1 MNTSSVNQSK
11 LISPISSSLDL
22 ILPQLPNYPFTE
34 VERIN
39 GGKNSQVYRLTSH
52 TRAQFALK
60 IYFQHKAEQRN
71 RLKTEFLSLKFL
83 KDQGIKAVPKPYLKN
98 ESQGWSLYEY
108 ISGEPIRDFQV
119 TSQDITTLVDFLLQL
134 KNLSKHPASHDL
146 NLASEAQLSIQGII
160 DNIKNRLN
168 KLLEIPKD
176 TIENKLLNQFLQD
189 DLVPFLSELIVWC
202 QPCLKE
208 KLMDFS
214 NEIVLEQRTLSPSDY
229 GFHNALR
236 QDNGELVFLDFE
248 YFGWDD
254 PAKMI
259 SDFLLHP
266 ARMIDFSLKQQFF
279 SEILAGFSENKTL
292 STRVKIVYPLFGIK
306 WCLILL
312 NEFIP
317 EQLLRRG
324 FADINPIDKRERQ
337 AQQLAKA
344 KQMLTQIKG
353 DYEQFPYYY

>member
-1 MNTSSVNQSK
+1 M
-11 LISPISSSLDL
+11 
-22 ILPQLPNYPFTE
+22 
-34 VERIN
+34 
-39 GGKNSQVYRLTSH
+39 
-52 TRAQFALK
+52 
-60 IYFQHKAEQRN
+60 
-71 RLKTEFLSLKFL
+71 
-83 KDQGIKAVPKPYLKN
+83 
-98 ESQGWSLYEY
+98 
-108 ISGEPIRDFQV
+108 
-119 TSQDITTLVDFLLQL
+119 
-134 KNLSKHPASHDL
+134 
-146 NLASEAQLSIQGII
+146 
-160 DNIKNRLN
+160 
-168 KLLEIPKD
+168 
-176 TIENKLLNQFLQD
+176 
-189 DLVPFLSELIVWC
+189 
-202 QPCLKE
+202 
-208 KLMDFS
+208 
-214 NEIVLEQRTLSPSDY
+214 SPSDY